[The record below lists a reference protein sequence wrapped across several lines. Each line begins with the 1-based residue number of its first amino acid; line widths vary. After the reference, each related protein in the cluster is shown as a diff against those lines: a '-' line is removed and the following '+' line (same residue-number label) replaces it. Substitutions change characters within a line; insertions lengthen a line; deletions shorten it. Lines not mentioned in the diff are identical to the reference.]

1 MRLYQRQP
9 RIITA
14 RRFVRSYKDGK
25 PCTDCGIGFPH
36 YILDFDHRPGCKKN
50 ANINVLVKR
59 GASIKVLLEEI
70 AKCEL
75 VCANCHRRRTWERK
89 IAKVADQM
97 ESLLEKRRNSR
108 V

>member
-1 MRLYQRQP
+1 MRLYQRRP

-25 PCTDCGIGFPH
+25 PCADCGNCFPH
-36 YILDFDHRPGCKKN
+36 YILDFDHRPGCKKK

-59 GASIKVLLEEI
+59 GASIEVLLEEI
-70 AKCEL
+70 AKCDL
-75 VCANCHRRRTWERK
+75 VCANHHRRTWERK
-89 IAKVADQM
+89 LAKQPDKM
-97 ESLLEKRRNSR
+97 ESLLEKRRNVR